1 MPYIKLEKAGSN
13 RLERRNKYMQA
24 IPYEK
29 MVCDSDYGDGGV
41 YFYDEFFDW
50 INRDSGKG
58 FRIHYKDIKDTQ
70 VIMSQK
76 RKVIITL
83 NDGSSKNLYLYKY
96 ENLLKII
103 YEAIDRVNGK
113 KEEPGD
119 TNKEDDLSN
128 LERLAKLHESGA
140 LTDEEFVKAKQ
151 KILG

>member
-1 MPYIKLEKAGSN
+1 
-13 RLERRNKYMQA
+13 MQA

-58 FRIHYKDIKDTQ
+58 FRIYYKDIKDTQ

-83 NDGSSKNLYLYKY
+83 KDGKTKNLYLYKY
-96 ENLLKII
+96 ENLLKLI
-103 YEAIDRVNGK
+103 YEAIDRVKGLK
-113 KEEPGD
+113 QEPVPEE
-119 TNKEDDLSN
+119 KEDDLSK

>member
-1 MPYIKLEKAGSN
+1 
-13 RLERRNKYMQA
+13 MQQ

-41 YFYDEFFDW
+41 YFYDDFFDW

-58 FRIHYKDIKDTQ
+58 FRIHYKDIKDVK

-76 RKVIITL
+76 RKVTIYL
-83 NDGSSKNLYLYKY
+83 NDETNKNLYLYKY

-113 KEEPGD
+113 KQEPVEVA
-119 TNKEDDLSN
+119 KEDDLSK

-140 LTDEEFVKAKQ
+140 LTDEEFAKAKQ

>member
-1 MPYIKLEKAGSN
+1 
-13 RLERRNKYMQA
+13 MQA

-58 FRIHYKDIKDTQ
+58 FKIYYKDIKDTQ

-83 NDGSSKNLYLYKY
+83 KDGKTKNLYLYKY
-96 ENLLKII
+96 ENLLKLI

-113 KEEPGD
+113 KEEPIPLD
-119 TNKEDDLSN
+119 SQEDVLSK
-128 LERLAKLHESGA
+128 LERLAKLHDSGA

>member
-1 MPYIKLEKAGSN
+1 
-13 RLERRNKYMQA
+13 MQQ

-41 YFYDEFFDW
+41 YFYDDFFDW
-50 INRDSGKG
+50 INRDSGRG
-58 FRIHYKDIKDTQ
+58 FRIHYKDIKDVK

-76 RKVIITL
+76 RKVTIYL
-83 NDGSSKNLYLYKY
+83 NDGTNKNLYLYKY

-113 KEEPGD
+113 KQEPVEVA
-119 TNKEDDLSN
+119 KEDDLSK

-140 LTDEEFVKAKQ
+140 LTDEEFAKAKQ

>member
-1 MPYIKLEKAGSN
+1 
-13 RLERRNKYMQA
+13 MQQ

-58 FRIHYKDIKDTQ
+58 FRIHYKDIKDVK

-76 RKVIITL
+76 RKVTIYL
-83 NDGSSKNLYLYKY
+83 NDETNKNLYLYKY

-103 YEAIDRVNGK
+103 YEAMDRVNGK
-113 KEEPGD
+113 KQEPLEA
-119 TNKEDDLSN
+119 TKEDDLSK

>member
-1 MPYIKLEKAGSN
+1 
-13 RLERRNKYMQA
+13 MQQ

-58 FRIHYKDIKDTQ
+58 FRIHYKDIKDIQ

-76 RKVIITL
+76 RKVTVYL
-83 NDGSSKNLYLYKY
+83 NNGTNKNLYLYKY

-103 YEAIDRVNGK
+103 YEAMDRVNGK
-113 KEEPGD
+113 KEEPG
-119 TNKEDDLSN
+119 EDDLSK

-140 LTDEEFVKAKQ
+140 LTDEEFALAKQ
-151 KILG
+151 KILEGK

>member
-1 MPYIKLEKAGSN
+1 
-13 RLERRNKYMQA
+13 
-24 IPYEK
+24 

-58 FRIHYKDIKDTQ
+58 FRIHYKDIKDIQ

-76 RKVIITL
+76 RKVTVYL
-83 NDGSSKNLYLYKY
+83 NDGTNKNLYLYKY

-103 YEAIDRVNGK
+103 YEAMDRVNGK
-113 KEEPGD
+113 KEEPG
-119 TNKEDDLSN
+119 EDDLSK

>member
-1 MPYIKLEKAGSN
+1 
-13 RLERRNKYMQA
+13 MQA

-58 FRIHYKDIKDTQ
+58 FRIYYKDIKDTQ

-83 NDGSSKNLYLYKY
+83 KDGKTKNLYLYKY
-96 ENLLKII
+96 ENLLKLI

-113 KEEPGD
+113 KEEPLPLESP
-119 TNKEDDLSN
+119 EDDLSK
-128 LERLAKLHESGA
+128 LERLAKLHDSGA